1 MSIHILTP
9 GKDPSQVTLSF
20 YEYLEGSELELKV
33 NMLFNASCL
42 LSVASNLQTVS
53 FAFNERKI
61 CLERSELEAWFDC
74 ALTNALDEYTIMKKI
89 EERAVAG
96 SELPL

>member
-1 MSIHILTP
+1 MSIHILTA

-53 FAFNERKI
+53 FAYNKRKI
-61 CLERSELEAWFDC
+61 CLDRSDLEAWFGC
-74 ALTNALDEYTIMKKI
+74 ALTNTLTEDTIMKKI
-89 EERAVAG
+89 EELAVAG
-96 SELPL
+96 NELPL